1 MKTFKEFLLEQ
12 DEKKYRRIIKFK
24 TPQKT
29 TAYTYP
35 IGVGGAYYGLGGD
48 MNASGSG
55 GGE

>member
-35 IGVGGAYYGLGGD
+35 IGVGGAYYGVG
-48 MNASGSG
+48 SGEASG